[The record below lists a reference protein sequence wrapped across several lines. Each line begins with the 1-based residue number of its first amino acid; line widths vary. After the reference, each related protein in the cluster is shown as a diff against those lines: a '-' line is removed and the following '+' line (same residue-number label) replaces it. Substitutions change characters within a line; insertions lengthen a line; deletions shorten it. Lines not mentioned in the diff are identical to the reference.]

1 MTTGPDAPVTTA
13 SIETVDDEALRLSL
27 EEDVV
32 PRLVGRS
39 VRVTAVQR
47 RPSRA
52 STSYDTEIVT
62 ARLAGGERLDLF
74 LKDFGRTRLPKDAME
89 DRRRRELSVY
99 RELIGD
105 AAVGTAR
112 YYGSVWDDDAGRH
125 WLLLEL
131 VGGTELRSLSV
142 EHWIPAAG
150 WLGRL
155 QGHFA
160 GSAAVADP
168 PPFLLRHDAAFFRA
182 RGESARRS
190 VERIAPA
197 LAARM
202 AKVLEGYEQIVG
214 VMAEQEPSLVH
225 GAYRPANILIG
236 RNNGQR
242 RICPIDWELA
252 AVGSPFHDLAFFC
265 DGFEPPVLHRMWD
278 AYAGELER
286 AGLRAPDREELRRV
300 VDCFRVY
307 RVIAWLAPAVEKRY
321 SEDDVERLVAR
332 GELLLPLV
340 LA

>member
-1 MTTGPDAPVTTA
+1 MTIVSGETA
-13 SIETVDDEALRLSL
+13 HDEALRRCL
-27 EEDVV
+27 EEDVT
-32 PRLVGRS
+32 PRLVGRP
-39 VRVTAVQR
+39 VRVTALDR

-62 ARLAGGERLDLF
+62 AELSGGGRLEVF
-74 LKDFGRTRLPKDAME
+74 LKDFGRTRLPKEALRE
-89 DRRRRELSVY
+89 RRQRELGVY

-105 AAVGTAR
+105 ADLGTAR
-112 YYGSVWDDDAGRH
+112 YYGSVWDEEEDRY

-131 VGGTELRSLSV
+131 VEGTELRSLGV

-155 QGHFA
+155 QGRFA
-160 GSAAVADP
+160 GSRAVIDP
-168 PPFLLRHDAAFFRA
+168 PPFLLRHDVAFFRT

-190 VERIAPA
+190 VERVAPA

-202 AKVLEGYEQIVG
+202 AKVLDSYEQIVG
-214 VMAEQEPSLVH
+214 VMAAQPPTLVH
-225 GAYRPANILIG
+225 GAYRPANILIDRSNG
-236 RNNGQR
+236 RL
-242 RICPIDWELA
+242 RICPTDWELA
-252 AVGSPFHDLAFFC
+252 AAGSALHDLAFFC
-265 DGFEPPVLHRMWD
+265 DGFEPPVLDRMWD
-278 AYAGELER
+278 AYGHELER
-286 AGLRAPDREELRRV
+286 AGLRAPDRAELRRV
-300 VDCFRVY
+300 IDCFRVY

>member
-1 MTTGPDAPVTTA
+1 MTTVPAETA
-13 SIETVDDEALRLSL
+13 HDEALRLCL
-27 EEDVV
+27 EEHVV
-32 PRLVGRS
+32 PRLAGRR
-39 VRVTAVQR
+39 VRVTAVER
-47 RPSRA
+47 LPSRA

-62 ARLAGGERLDLF
+62 AHLAGGRKLAVF
-74 LKDFGRTRLPKDAME
+74 LKDFARTRLPKEARE
-89 DRRRRELSVY
+89 DRRGRELGVY
-99 RELIGD
+99 REIIGD
-105 AAVGTAR
+105 ADVGTAR
-112 YYGSVWDDDAGRH
+112 YYGSVWDEDADRY

-131 VGGTELRSLSV
+131 VHGTELRALNV

-160 GSAAVADP
+160 GSPVVVDP
-168 PPFLLRHDAAFFRA
+168 PPFLLRHDASFFRTK
-182 RGESARRS
+182 GESARRS

-202 AKVLEGYEQIVG
+202 AKVLEGYERIVG
-214 VMAEQEPSLVH
+214 VMAEQEPTLVH
-225 GAYRPANILIG
+225 GAYRPANILIA
-236 RNNGQR
+236 RSNGQL

-252 AVGSPFHDLAFFC
+252 AVGSPLYDLAFFC
-265 DGFEPPVLHRMWD
+265 DGFEPPVLDQMWD
-278 AYAGELER
+278 AYGDQLQR
-286 AGLRAPDREELRRV
+286 AGLRPPDRADLRYV

-340 LA
+340 LE

>member
-1 MTTGPDAPVTTA
+1 MITA
-13 SIETVDDEALRLSL
+13 SARTADSEALRRCL
-27 EEDVV
+27 EERVA
-32 PRLVGRS
+32 PRLLGRS
-39 VRVTAVQR
+39 VRVLAFDR

-62 ARLAGGERLDLF
+62 ARLAGGAKLELF
-74 LKDFGRTRLPKDAME
+74 LKDFGRTRLPKEAQE
-89 DRRRRELSVY
+89 QRRRRELDVY
-99 RELIGD
+99 RMLIGD

-112 YYGSVWDDDAGRH
+112 YYGSVWDEEEDRY

-131 VGGTELRSLSV
+131 VEGTELRSLSV
-142 EHWIPAAG
+142 EHWIPPAG

-160 GSAAVADP
+160 GSQVVAEP
-168 PPFLLRHDAAFFRA
+168 PPFLLRHDAAFFRTK
-182 RGESARRS
+182 GESARRS

-197 LAARM
+197 LTARM

-214 VMAEQEPSLVH
+214 IMAEQEPTLVH
-225 GAYRPANILIG
+225 GAYRPANILIDRSNG
-236 RNNGQR
+236 RL

-252 AVGSPFHDLAFFC
+252 AVGSALYDLAFFC
-265 DGFEPPVLHRMWD
+265 DGFEPPILDQMWD
-278 AYAGELER
+278 AYEEQLEL
-286 AGLRAPDREELRRV
+286 AGLRAPDRAELQRV

>member
-1 MTTGPDAPVTTA
+1 MSTVAAETA
-13 SIETVDDEALRLSL
+13 YDDSLRLCL
-27 EEDVV
+27 AEDVV
-32 PRLVGRS
+32 PRLVGRR
-39 VRVTAVQR
+39 VRVTTVER

-62 ARLAGGERLDLF
+62 AHFAGGGKLEVF
-74 LKDFGRTRLPKDAME
+74 LKDFGRTRLPKEARE
-89 DRRRRELSVY
+89 DRRRRELGVY
-99 RELIGD
+99 REIIGD
-105 AAVGTAR
+105 ADVGTAR
-112 YYGSVWDDDAGRH
+112 YYGSVWDEDADRY

-131 VGGTELRSLSV
+131 VHGTELRALNV

-160 GSAAVADP
+160 GSPAVADP

-182 RGESARRS
+182 KGESARRS

-202 AKVLEGYEQIVG
+202 AQVLEGYERIVG
-214 VMAEQEPSLVH
+214 VMAEQEPTLVH
-225 GAYRPANILIG
+225 GAYRPANILID
-236 RNNGQR
+236 RSNGQL
-242 RICPIDWELA
+242 RICPTDWELA
-252 AVGSPFHDLAFFC
+252 AVGSPLYDLAFFC
-265 DGFEPPVLHRMWD
+265 DGFEPPVLDQMWD
-278 AYAGELER
+278 AYADELRR
-286 AGLRAPDREELRRV
+286 AGLPALDRAELRFV

-340 LA
+340 LE